1 MKDDL
6 ILETISVTK
15 NFFGDKS
22 SGVNNITVFIPKG
35 KITAIVGESGSG
47 KTTLLKLLSGTM
59 KPDSGDVFFHGNPL
73 PVRAAHITAAHTVIT
88 MVSQDNTD
96 MDMAANVWDNVGKA
110 LPTEDANYKIQKTTQ
125 ALNLLG
131 IYELRDQPFG
141 KLSGGEKQRVTI
153 AKALINRP
161 EVLMLDEPFNQ
172 VDANYRESLQHDIR
186 QIVKEWGVTVVLVS
200 HDPAE
205 LLSMADELIVIKEGE
220 IVEYGAPETLYNAPK
235 LLYTA
240 QILVNC
246 SELTATQAKVCGI
259 STKRGTVVI
268 YAEHITISSLGMGAR
283 WVVKQI
289 LFKGFFEELIIE
301 RDEVTLRVI
310 NYARRKHPVGSK
322 IGISIKK
329 YYEFGK
335 WLS

>member
-35 KITAIVGESGSG
+35 KVTAIVGESGSG
-47 KTTLLKLLSGTM
+47 KTTLLKLLSGTI
-59 KPDSGDVFFHGNPL
+59 KPDSGDVFFHGQPL
-73 PVRAAHITAAHTVIT
+73 PVRTAYITAAHKVIT

-96 MDMAANVWDNVGKA
+96 MDMGANVWENVGKG
-110 LPTEDANYKIQKTTQ
+110 LPTEDANYKIQKVTQ

-131 IYELRDQPFG
+131 IYDLRDQRFS
-141 KLSGGEKQRVTI
+141 KLSGGEKQRVTL

-186 QIVKEWGVTVVLVS
+186 QIVKEGGVTVILVS
-200 HDPAE
+200 HDPTE

-220 IVEYGAPETLYNAPK
+220 IVEYGSPEELYHTPK

-240 QILVNC
+240 KILVSC
-246 SELTATQAKVCGI
+246 SELTTAQAKVCGI
-259 STKRGTVVI
+259 KSKRSTVVV
-268 YAEHITISSLGMGAR
+268 YAEHISISPLGVGAK
-283 WVVKQI
+283 WAVKQV

-301 RDEVTLRVI
+301 REEVSLRVI
-310 NYARRKHPVGSK
+310 NYARRK
-322 IGISIKK
+322 
-329 YYEFGK
+329 
-335 WLS
+335 

>member
-47 KTTLLKLLSGTM
+47 KTTLLKLLSGAM
-59 KPDSGDVFFHGNPL
+59 KPDSGDVFFHGQPL
-73 PVRAAHITAAHTVIT
+73 PVRTANFTAAQLAIT

-96 MDMAANVWDNVGKA
+96 MDMHANVWDNVSRG

-172 VDANYRESLQHDIR
+172 VDAAYRESLQHDMR
-186 QIVKEWGVTVVLVS
+186 QIVKEWGVTVILVS

-220 IVEYGAPETLYNAPK
+220 IVEYGSPEILYHDPK

-240 QILVNC
+240 KILVSC
-246 SELTATQAKVCGI
+246 SELTAAQAKVCGI
-259 STKRGTVVI
+259 RSKRGTVVI
-268 YAEHITISSLGMGAR
+268 YAEHISITTLGMGPK
-283 WVVKQI
+283 WTVKQV

-301 RDEVTLRVI
+301 REEVTLRVI

-322 IGISIKK
+322 VGISIKK
-329 YYEFGK
+329 FYEFGK